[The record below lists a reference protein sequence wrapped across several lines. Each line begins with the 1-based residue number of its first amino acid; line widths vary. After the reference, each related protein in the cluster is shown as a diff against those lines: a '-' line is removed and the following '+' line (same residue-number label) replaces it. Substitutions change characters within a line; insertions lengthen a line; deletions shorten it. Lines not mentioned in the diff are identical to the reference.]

1 VTDDPTSNRVSHAPL
16 RLEEIEE
23 ARTRIEGA
31 AIRTPLVRLEIDL
44 PETEIYLKLEVLQ
57 PVGSFK
63 IRGAGSL
70 IGSVGSDDLADGV
83 WTASAGNMAQAV
95 AWFARREGLPCTVV
109 MPDTAPDAKTSA
121 VERLGA
127 SIVKVT
133 FDEWLAV
140 FRSRAFPGM
149 QGLFVHPF
157 SDRHVMAG
165 NATIGVEIL
174 EDLPEVDAVVIPY
187 GGGGLSC
194 GIASAIRALA
204 PKTTVFAAEIATAA
218 PLSASLA
225 AGEPVEVPYTPSFVD
240 GIGSPAV
247 FPEMFELARTLLDGS
262 LVVEPD
268 QAADAVRLL
277 ATRAHV
283 VAEGA
288 EAVPVAATAGP
299 AGSGRIV
306 AVVSGGSMTPR
317 SSRPSS
323 QAALDSEPLGSPR
336 CMSIPDPSRS

>member
-1 VTDDPTSNRVSHAPL
+1 
-16 RLEEIEE
+16 
-23 ARTRIEGA
+23 
-31 AIRTPLVRLEIDL
+31 
-44 PETEIYLKLEVLQ
+44 
-57 PVGSFK
+57 
-63 IRGAGSL
+63 
-70 IGSVGSDDLADGV
+70 
-83 WTASAGNMAQAV
+83 
-95 AWFARREGLPCTVV
+95 
-109 MPDTAPDAKTSA
+109 
-121 VERLGA
+121 
-127 SIVKVT
+127 
-133 FDEWLAV
+133 
-140 FRSRAFPGM
+140 M

-157 SDRHVMAG
+157 SDRRVMAG

-194 GIASAIRALA
+194 GIASAIRARA
-204 PKTTVFAAEIATAA
+204 PRTKVFAAEIATAA

-225 AGEPVEVPYTPSFVD
+225 AGEPVEVTYTPSFVD

-288 EAVPVAATAGP
+288 GAVPVAAATAGQV
-299 AGSGRIV
+299 GSGRIV
-306 AVVSGGSMTPR
+306 AVVSGGSIDA
-317 SSRPSS
+317 SKLS
-323 QAALDSEPLGSPR
+323 AILAGSA
-336 CMSIPDPSRS
+336 

>member
-1 VTDDPTSNRVSHAPL
+1 MTDAPGSMPISHPPVT
-16 RLEEIEE
+16 LEEIEE

-70 IGSVGSDDLADGV
+70 IGSVASDDLADGV

-149 QGLFVHPF
+149 RGLFVHPF

-174 EDLPEVDAVVIPY
+174 EDLPEADAVVVPY

-194 GIASAIRALA
+194 GIASAIRAGA
-204 PKTTVFAAEIATAA
+204 PRTKVFAAEIATAA

-225 AGEPVEVPYTPSFVD
+225 AGEPVVVPYTPSFVD

-268 QAADAVRLL
+268 QAANAVRLL

-288 EAVPVAATAGP
+288 GAVPVAAATAGL

-306 AVVSGGSMTPR
+306 AVVSGGSIDA
-317 SSRPSS
+317 SKLS
-323 QAALDSEPLGSPR
+323 AILAGSA
-336 CMSIPDPSRS
+336 

>member
-1 VTDDPTSNRVSHAPL
+1 VTDDPTSMRVSHAPL
-16 RLEEIEE
+16 TLDEIEE

-31 AIRTPLVRLEIDL
+31 AIRTPIVRLDVDV

-70 IGSVGSDDLADGV
+70 IGSLEPADLADGV

-157 SDRHVMAG
+157 SDRRVMAG
-165 NATIGVEIL
+165 NATIGLEIL

-194 GIASAIRALA
+194 GIASAIRARA
-204 PKTTVFAAEIATAA
+204 PRTTVFAAEIATAA

-225 AGEPVEVPYTPSFVD
+225 AGEPVDVTYTPSFVD
-240 GIGSPAV
+240 GIGNPAV
-247 FPEMFELARTLLDGS
+247 FPEMFELARKLLDGS

-268 QAADAVRLL
+268 QAAEAVRLL

-288 EAVPVAATAGP
+288 GAVPVAAATAGL

-306 AVVSGGSMTPR
+306 AVVSGGSIDA
-317 SSRPSS
+317 SKL
-323 QAALDSEPLGSPR
+323 AGILAGSG
-336 CMSIPDPSRS
+336 

>member
-1 VTDDPTSNRVSHAPL
+1 MTDDSTSTRASHAPL
-16 RLEEIEE
+16 TLDEIEE

-31 AIRTPLVRLEIDL
+31 AIRTPIVRLDVDV
-44 PETEIYLKLEVLQ
+44 PGTEIYLKLEVLQ
-57 PVGSFK
+57 PIGSFK

-70 IGSVGSDDLADGV
+70 IGSVGSDDLANGV

-95 AWFARREGLPCTVV
+95 AWYARREGLPCTVV
-109 MPDTAPDAKTSA
+109 MPDTAPLAKTSA

-127 SIVKVT
+127 SIIEVT

-174 EDLPEVDAVVIPY
+174 EDLPEVDAVIIPY

-204 PKTTVFAAEIATAA
+204 PRSRVYAAEIATAA

-225 AGEPVEVPYTPSFVD
+225 AGEPVEVPYAPSFVD

-268 QAADAVRLL
+268 HAAEAVKLL

-288 EAVPVAATAGP
+288 GAVPVAAAMAGL
-299 AGSGRIV
+299 AGSGRVV
-306 AVVSGGSMTPR
+306 AVVSGGSIDA
-317 SSRPSS
+317 SKL
-323 QAALDSEPLGSPR
+323 AGILAGSG
-336 CMSIPDPSRS
+336 

>member
-1 VTDDPTSNRVSHAPL
+1 MPISHPPVT
-16 RLEEIEE
+16 LEEIEE

-70 IGSVGSDDLADGV
+70 IRSVGSDDLADGV

-149 QGLFVHPF
+149 RGLFVHPF

-174 EDLPEVDAVVIPY
+174 EDLPEADAVVVPY

-194 GIASAIRALA
+194 GIASAIRARA
-204 PKTTVFAAEIATAA
+204 PRTKVFAAEIATAA

-225 AGEPVEVPYTPSFVD
+225 AGEPVVVPYTPSFVD

-288 EAVPVAATAGP
+288 GAVPLAAATAGL

-306 AVVSGGSMTPR
+306 AVVSGGSIDA
-317 SSRPSS
+317 SKL
-323 QAALDSEPLGSPR
+323 AAILAGSA
-336 CMSIPDPSRS
+336 

>member
-1 VTDDPTSNRVSHAPL
+1 MRVSHAPL
-16 RLEEIEE
+16 TLDEIEE

-31 AIRTPLVRLEIDL
+31 AIRTPLVRLDVDV

-70 IGSVGSDDLADGV
+70 IGSLEPADLADGV

-127 SIVKVT
+127 SIIEVT

-157 SDRHVMAG
+157 SDRRVMAG
-165 NATIGVEIL
+165 NATIGLEIL

-194 GIASAIRALA
+194 GIASAIRARA
-204 PKTTVFAAEIATAA
+204 PRTTVFAAEIATAA

-225 AGEPVEVPYTPSFVD
+225 AGEPVEVTYTPSFVD
-240 GIGSPAV
+240 GIGNPAV

-268 QAADAVRLL
+268 QAAEAVRLL

-288 EAVPVAATAGP
+288 GAVPVAAATAGL

-306 AVVSGGSMTPR
+306 AVVSGGSIDA
-317 SSRPSS
+317 SKL
-323 QAALDSEPLGSPR
+323 AGILAGSG
-336 CMSIPDPSRS
+336 

>member
-1 VTDDPTSNRVSHAPL
+1 
-16 RLEEIEE
+16 
-23 ARTRIEGA
+23 
-31 AIRTPLVRLEIDL
+31 
-44 PETEIYLKLEVLQ
+44 
-57 PVGSFK
+57 
-63 IRGAGSL
+63 
-70 IGSVGSDDLADGV
+70 
-83 WTASAGNMAQAV
+83 
-95 AWFARREGLPCTVV
+95 

-149 QGLFVHPF
+149 RGLFVHPF

-165 NATIGVEIL
+165 NATIGAEIL
-174 EDLPEVDAVVIPY
+174 EDLPEADAVVVPY

-194 GIASAIRALA
+194 GIASAIRARA
-204 PKTTVFAAEIATAA
+204 PRTKVFAAEIATAA

-225 AGEPVEVPYTPSFVD
+225 AGEPVVVPYTPSFVD

-288 EAVPVAATAGP
+288 GGVPVAAATAGL

-306 AVVSGGSMTPR
+306 AVVSGGSIDASKLSTIL
-317 SSRPSS
+317 
-323 QAALDSEPLGSPR
+323 AGSA
-336 CMSIPDPSRS
+336 

>member
-1 VTDDPTSNRVSHAPL
+1 VTDAPSSMPISHPPL
-16 RLEEIEE
+16 TLEEIEE
-23 ARTRIEGA
+23 ARTRIEAA
-31 AIRTPLVRLEIDL
+31 AIRTPLVRLEVDL

-70 IGSVGSDDLADGV
+70 IGSVESDDLADGV

-149 QGLFVHPF
+149 RGLFVHPF
-157 SDRHVMAG
+157 SDRRVMAG

-174 EDLPEVDAVVIPY
+174 EDLPEADAVVVPY

-194 GIASAIRALA
+194 GIASAIRARA
-204 PKTTVFAAEIATAA
+204 PRTKVFAAEVATAA

-225 AGEPVEVPYTPSFVD
+225 AGEPVVVPYTPSFVD

-262 LVVEPD
+262 LVVDPD

-288 EAVPVAATAGP
+288 GAVPVAAGTAGL
-299 AGSGRIV
+299 AGTGRIV
-306 AVVSGGSMTPR
+306 AVVSGGSID
-317 SSRPSS
+317 
-323 QAALDSEPLGSPR
+323 DSKLSAILAGSA
-336 CMSIPDPSRS
+336 

>member
-1 VTDDPTSNRVSHAPL
+1 VTDDPTSMRVSHAPL
-16 RLEEIEE
+16 TLDEIEE

-31 AIRTPLVRLEIDL
+31 AIRTPIVRLDVDV

-70 IGSVGSDDLADGV
+70 IGSLEPADLADGV

-157 SDRHVMAG
+157 SDRRVMAG
-165 NATIGVEIL
+165 NATIGLEIL

-194 GIASAIRALA
+194 GIASAIRARA
-204 PKTTVFAAEIATAA
+204 PRTTVFAAEIATAA

-225 AGEPVEVPYTPSFVD
+225 AGEPVEVTYTPSFVD
-240 GIGSPAV
+240 GIGNPAV

-268 QAADAVRLL
+268 QAAEAVRLL

-288 EAVPVAATAGP
+288 GAVPVAAATAGL

-306 AVVSGGSMTPR
+306 AVVSGGSIDA
-317 SSRPSS
+317 SKL
-323 QAALDSEPLGSPR
+323 AGILAGSG
-336 CMSIPDPSRS
+336 